1 MHHPPK
7 LDFACPALFRVAGEG
22 PIRHCDLCQRA
33 VHDLSAMT
41 EREAEDFLR
50 ICHGQDICIQYTVED
65 DTVLHRPAG
74 QLGKV
79 VLALGLGL
87 AGLAVAQWVRSPAAP
102 KGEVLPGAGAALQS
116 TPVGL
121 QALVNE
127 ALLEAERGW
136 PVTGDRQALAIAEA
150 ERVEAERAAAERAAA
165 ERAERAAD
173 GQADG
178 QVAPGVPPE
187 VTLQRS
193 AHVRGG
199 ARSLPRQ
206 DLRVEPT
213 VGQPSEA
220 MNEAI
225 LRAFDH
231 PPVSESLEPVPGH

>member
-7 LDFACPALFRVAGEG
+7 LEFACPALFRIAGEG

-102 KGEVLPGAGAALQS
+102 KGEVLPGAG
-116 TPVGL
+116 
-121 QALVNE
+121 
-127 ALLEAERGW
+127 
-136 PVTGDRQALAIAEA
+136 
-150 ERVEAERAAAERAAA
+150 
-165 ERAERAAD
+165 
-173 GQADG
+173 
-178 QVAPGVPPE
+178 PPCS
-187 VTLQRS
+187 R
-193 AHVRGG
+193 RRWGC
-199 ARSLPRQ
+199 RRW
-206 DLRVEPT
+206 
-213 VGQPSEA
+213 
-220 MNEAI
+220 
-225 LRAFDH
+225 
-231 PPVSESLEPVPGH
+231 

>member
-7 LDFACPALFRVAGEG
+7 LDFACPALVRVAGEG

-136 PVTGDRQALAIAEA
+136 PVTGDRQAQAIAEA
-150 ERVEAERAAAERAAA
+150 ERVEAERAAAERGEWGADGRIVGLLAA
-165 ERAERAAD
+165 E
-173 GQADG
+173 
-178 QVAPGVPPE
+178 VPPE
-187 VTLQRS
+187 VALQRS
-193 AHVRGG
+193 AHVVGG
-199 ARSLPRQ
+199 GPRSSPRQ
-206 DLRVEPT
+206 ELRVDVERT

-225 LRAFDH
+225 RRAFDH
-231 PPVSESLEPVPGH
+231 PPASESLEPDPGH

>member
-7 LDFACPALFRVAGEG
+7 LDFACPALFRIAGEG

-136 PVTGDRQALAIAEA
+136 PVTGDRQAQAIAEA
-150 ERVEAERAAAERAAA
+150 ERVEAERAAGGAASGAEWGADGRIVGLLAA
-165 ERAERAAD
+165 E
-173 GQADG
+173 
-178 QVAPGVPPE
+178 VPPE
-187 VTLQRS
+187 VALQRS
-193 AHVRGG
+193 AHVVRGG
-199 ARSLPRQ
+199 PRSPPRQ
-206 DLRVEPT
+206 DLRVDVERT

-220 MNEAI
+220 KRGDE
-225 LRAFDH
+225 RGD
-231 PPVSESLEPVPGH
+231 